1 MEYAAMLPHA
11 GSGGKPSGQI
21 AGKFAG
27 GIMQKATWLPVL
39 ALYAAVTASPTQA
52 AVTDDNFLVRNS
64 SDLADLCSAAQTDPL
79 YTAAVNFC
87 QAFVVGVFRV
97 LQEEAAAGP
106 TVRLFCPTDP
116 MPTRT
121 EAVKNFVQWV
131 RADPNRAALP
141 GTDGVAAFLAQR
153 YPCPTRP

>member
-11 GSGGKPSGQI
+11 GSGGNPSDQI
-21 AGKFAG
+21 DGDFAG
-27 GIMQKATWLPVL
+27 GIMQKPTWLPVL
-39 ALYAAVTASPTQA
+39 VLYAAVTASPAQA
-52 AVTDDNFLVRNS
+52 AVTEDKFLVRNS
-64 SDLADLCSAAQTDPL
+64 ADLADLCAAVQTDPL

-97 LQEEAAAGP
+97 LQEQAAAGP
-106 TVRLFCPTDP
+106 TVGLFCPTNP

-121 EAVKNFVQWV
+121 EAVANFVQWV
-131 RADPNRAALP
+131 RADPSRSTLS

-153 YPCPTRP
+153 YPCPSRP